1 MTPYRWF
8 VLSTMACWGKPEPV
22 CVGVPDRDRVELLVL
37 VTLAVGED
45 VIVTLG
51 EPEAVELEVGLGVR
65 VSEGDEL

>member
-1 MTPYRWF
+1 M
-8 VLSTMACWGKPEPV
+8 
-22 CVGVPDRDRVELLVL
+22 GVPDRDRVELLVL

-51 EPEAVELEVGLGVR
+51 EPEAVELEVGLRVR